1 MISLKKILTHI
12 ILILLL
18 LAIPIVSSPDFDGT
32 LSLFKIQPF
41 IREFTRFV
49 LCIIFFYLNVII
61 FLPKFFGKK
70 KYVFFIV
77 IVLLCYSA
85 IIFIPYEAGK
95 AFGSLNPIP
104 QNPSQQMDR
113 MGTLPPKIQF
123 ENQPIPPPDF
133 QKPLLQNEN
142 QRMSDETLIKKIV
155 MSLVPFLF
163 SFLSSMFIYRMN
175 EQRETEKA
183 KAKAELLNLKYQ
195 LQPHFLFNIL
205 NSIYSLTII
214 KSDDAPEGILKL
226 SNVMRYVVHE
236 SGEDWVELDKEIQYL
251 KDYISLQLIRT
262 DNSLDFS
269 YTEIGEPK
277 NLIIAPLILV
287 NFVENAFK
295 YGFNAEEKSKISIH
309 LNIEDEKLN
318 FKVFNRIVNKAV
330 KNESLGVGQKNTL
343 ERLQQIYPGDLHQ
356 IKIENDGTTF
366 LVDLKL
372 HLTSNFSSLTSNFIH
387 E

>member
-1 MISLKKILTHI
+1 MKKILTHI

-49 LCIIFFYLNVII
+49 LCIIFFYLNLII

-70 KYVFFIV
+70 KYFFFIV

-95 AFGSLNPIP
+95 AFGSMDPIP
-104 QNPSQQMDR
+104 QNPFQQMDR

-155 MSLVPFLF
+155 MSLVPSLF

-309 LNIEDEKLN
+309 LIIEDEKLN

-356 IKIENDGTTF
+356 IKIENYGTTF

-372 HLTSNFSSLTSNFIH
+372 HLTSHFSSLTSNFIH